1 MSNDIV
7 TSSNDTNLNDQEDE
21 LPAAHSESEKNNIQ
35 TEDSGESE
43 IVKNRVNTVRTVL
56 IYALFLFVKISCFI
70 FINANLIFFLTYLFE
85 RIYYKTFT
93 LGNMDK
99 KKTNG
104 G

>member
-43 IVKNRVNTVRTVL
+43 IVKNKGKET
-56 IYALFLFVKISCFI
+56 
-70 FINANLIFFLTYLFE
+70 NLIKKFLVCLKADMLIKIIIF
-85 RIYYKTFT
+85 
-93 LGNMDK
+93 
-99 KKTNG
+99 
-104 G
+104 